1 MTYASDIWLT
11 IIWPK
16 WRIFYWQTF
25 DRWMFDL
32 QMFDR
37 RILNWWIF
45 DRQIFDQWTLD
56 QWIFDLWTVG
66 HWTVRYLTATKNR
79 QNLWPNDKYYK
90 INQNMISGQKYAYND
105 IECTNRL
112 CFVCSMT
119 SKRMYQLRGHLPNN
133 EFGRRYVVHFS
144 DNPLEIKNVKGS
156 QNILWSN
163 STWKLKE
170 TRLSQSYTM
179 THTLPPLGNQV
190 WIQTQNGKQHQLK
203 LTQVR
208 KYC

>member
-1 MTYASDIWLT
+1 
-11 IIWPK
+11 
-16 WRIFYWQTF
+16 
-25 DRWMFDL
+25 
-32 QMFDR
+32 
-37 RILNWWIF
+37 
-45 DRQIFDQWTLD
+45 
-56 QWIFDLWTVG
+56 
-66 HWTVRYLTATKNR
+66 
-79 QNLWPNDKYYK
+79 
-90 INQNMISGQKYAYND
+90 
-105 IECTNRL
+105 
-112 CFVCSMT
+112 MT
-119 SKRMYQLRGHLPNN
+119 SKRIYQLRGLLPNN